1 MTVAPP
7 ERKVGTRAVSWH
19 PAALC
24 LASLLGQH
32 TAEVLREHGFSREE
46 IASLVERNIAWQAKT

>member
-1 MTVAPP
+1 VPNIAGITPFAN
-7 ERKVGTRAVSWH
+7 GTPRGTT
-19 PAALC
+19 P
-24 LASLLGQH
+24 LLGQH